1 VFADFDSSVYFCAI
15 ASDRDVERM
24 TLRRHRCRRLPP
36 SLALVATAAIGLSA
50 CSQPMPVVVT
60 QPARQVVV
68 APVCDT
74 SFRVINRSG
83 LTVRNLQF
91 SHSSR
96 GAWGP
101 DQLGANM
108 LVPGQAMSFR
118 AANTGNYDFRATW
131 VNGRATERFGVNVCT
146 TTNVVITNGGIAV
159 N

>member
-1 VFADFDSSVYFCAI
+1 
-15 ASDRDVERM
+15 M
-24 TLRRHRCRRLPP
+24 PLLRRRLPS
-36 SLALVATAAIGLSA
+36 SLALAAAAALGLSA
-50 CSQPMPVVVT
+50 CAQPQPVVVT
-60 QPARQVVV
+60 QPVRQVVV
-68 APVCDT
+68 APPPPVCDT
-74 SFRVINRSG
+74 SFRVVNRSG

-108 LVPGQAMSFR
+108 LAPGQAMSFR

-146 TTNVVITNGGIAV
+146 TTNVVITNGGIGV